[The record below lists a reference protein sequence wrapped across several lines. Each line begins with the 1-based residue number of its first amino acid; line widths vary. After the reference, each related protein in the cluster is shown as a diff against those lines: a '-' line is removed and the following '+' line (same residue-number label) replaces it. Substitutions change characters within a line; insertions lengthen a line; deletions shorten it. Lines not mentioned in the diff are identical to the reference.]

1 MSPTPYSCQDII
13 LSRNV
18 EGELSKSEARTP
30 LVRRNGPVG
39 AMYPKGEVMPA
50 SEHSGWRRSTLARFP
65 SPEER
70 LTWSS
75 TAHVQQRPSDF
86 STLS

>member
-65 SPEER
+65 SPEE
-70 LTWSS
+70 LPGLVLHCAHFFLS
-75 TAHVQQRPSDF
+75 TTIPE
-86 STLS
+86 